1 MLLETEYTKS
11 IESLKISNED
21 KMVTFRDS
29 KFKMSKE
36 RCQKR
41 VDGDDDDEEVKD
53 KDKNKASK
61 KSETEDSGEKMIN
74 SVLVRMMPINWL
86 IRNDKSFLDL
96 VPIIDKAA
104 EKNQALLETSFVSS
118 LLDVFWDAYK
128 NKIMW
133 EQFIPFLLY

>member
-36 RCQKR
+36 RCQSK
-41 VDGDDDDEEVKD
+41 VDGDDDDEEGKD
-53 KDKNKASK
+53 NNKDSK

-74 SVLVRMMPINWL
+74 TVLVRMMPINWL